1 MQTLTVVWSDST
13 VGRTEEHLAPTDVA
27 ELRRISRQVATEA
40 AAFAASA
47 RDVAVGDAS
56 TVRTKS
62 SETDVVTTAD
72 RDTERLV
79 RDRLAELRP
88 NEPVLGEEEGG
99 ARGATRFDGLRWVVD
114 PIDGTVN
121 YLYGYPWFAVSIAAQ
136 LDGVSVAG
144 AVVEVASGRIWTAG
158 RGQGA
163 ELDGTTL
170 RVSGATRLELSLL
183 ATGFAYRVERRRR
196 QALMVG
202 GLLGAVRDIRRAGAG
217 SLDLCAVAAGWVDAY
232 VEHGLSR
239 WDWAAG
245 ALIAEEAGA
254 IVRVP
259 AEDDAPQTAD
269 DGLGRDITIA
279 ASPGIAAELTQTLRA
294 LGCAEV

>member
-1 MQTLTVVWSDST
+1 M
-13 VGRTEEHLAPTDVA
+13 GRTEQHLTAAEVA

-40 AAFAASA
+40 AALATAA
-47 RDVAVGDAS
+47 RDAAVGDLA

-62 SETDVVTTAD
+62 SETDVVTSAD

-79 RDRLAELRP
+79 RDRLAVLRP
-88 NEPVLGEEEGG
+88 GEAVLGEEEGG
-99 ARGATRFDGLRWVVD
+99 GTAVVGAADSSGLRWVVD

-121 YLYGYPWFAVSIAAQ
+121 YLYGYPWFAVSVAAQ

-144 AVVEVASGRIWTAG
+144 AVVEPASGRIWTAG
-158 RGQGA
+158 RGAGSD
-163 ELDGTTL
+163 LDGVPL
-170 RVSGATRLELSLL
+170 RVSAAARLDLSLV
-183 ATGFAYRVERRRR
+183 ATGFGYRVERRRK
-196 QALMVG
+196 QATLVS

-259 AEDDAPQTAD
+259 LEPGAPGTED
-269 DGLGRDITIA
+269 DGLGHDGLGADITVA
-279 ASPGIAAELTQTLRA
+279 ASPGIADELAATLRT
-294 LGCAEV
+294 LGAGQV